1 METMLPSSQS
11 TLICLVTSKF
21 NPLEV
26 RTPDSIKGVMQSRID
41 HMNEVGQMV
50 VKTAAIL
57 GFRFP
62 RRMLNAMMPRKVT
75 PGQLQKCFE
84 MISHEN
90 IFACAAAFTNMSGT
104 NLAQG
109 MKSKFTCHCN
119 MPKPIAERNISDCKW
134 LCFRSATLQE
144 TAYEMYTE
152 GLRRNIHIKA
162 ARYMETNAHR
172 CTACGGGEFL
182 SPFAADDVNTEG
194 QSWKRHSLVTKEPV
208 SKLRKNVLLSNTR
221 SSAPSTGRRSSI
233 QSEDDRT
240 YRSQPNRSIYSSGA
254 KPEAEKLLESSNSQ
268 TKKSGSAGVIIL
280 EKSSEQIKL
289 PPELVDDDEEDTTPI
304 IDRVIRRRLTI
315 PSKTNLHAPMTVDK
329 RECTCARILLEVY
342 PQLVR
347 HWKAAG
353 NLEKTVHFLIESAA
367 AAIALDEN
375 LQVRNFTSI

>member
-1 METMLPSSQS
+1 M
-11 TLICLVTSKF
+11 
-21 NPLEV
+21 
-26 RTPDSIKGVMQSRID
+26 RTPDSIKGVMQGRID
-41 HMNEVGQMV
+41 RMNEIGQML

-62 RRMLNAMMPRKVT
+62 RRMLNAMMPKKVT
-75 PGQLQKCFE
+75 PGQIYACMEVICQE
-84 MISHEN
+84 H
-90 IFACAAAFTNMSGT
+90 IFACAAAFTNTSGT

-109 MKSKFTCHCN
+109 LKSKFVCQCV
-119 MPKPIAERNISDCKW
+119 MDKPIAERRINDCKW

-152 GLRRNIHIKA
+152 ALRRKIHIKA

-182 SPFAADDVNTEG
+182 SPYSVQEESG
-194 QSWKRHSLVTKEPV
+194 PQGHGYKRHSLVSKEPV
-208 SKLRKNVLLSNTR
+208 SKLRKTVLLADTR
-221 SSAPSTGRRSSI
+221 STAPSGRRSSFHSDEERHSI
-233 QSEDDRT
+233 SE
-240 YRSQPNRSIYSSGA
+240 RSQSISIDA
-254 KPEAEKLLESSNSQ
+254 AHLLTPEK
-268 TKKSGSAGVIIL
+268 KKSG
-280 EKSSEQIKL
+280 KSLTSGLFGLNKSNDQLKL
-289 PPELVDDDEEDTTPI
+289 PQEVLDAEAQDDEDTTPI

-315 PSKTNLHAPMTVDK
+315 EAQQGEHASLISDR
-329 RECTCARILLEVY
+329 RECTCARVLLEVY

-375 LQVRNFTSI
+375 LQVRDVCADVLRASSDVVAVCRVGRT